1 MNQKRQVDWIL
12 AYQQNPTP
20 NALGEI
26 FKHWGHLVYGVALKY
41 TGNTDDANDCVAD
54 IFEKLLLHI
63 PQEPIQNGAAW
74 LHTVT
79 KFHCL
84 MKIRA
89 NQAQYKKVDQSRL
102 QYTSIH
108 EVENQLTH
116 LESLILTLKEPQK
129 NCIESLFLK
138 QYSYEQITKEYGYS
152 FNEIKSHIQNG
163 KRNLRLALEKIEKP

>member
-1 MNQKRQVDWIL
+1 
-12 AYQQNPTP
+12 
-20 NALGEI
+20 
-26 FKHWGHLVYGVALKY
+26 
-41 TGNTDDANDCVAD
+41 
-54 IFEKLLLHI
+54 
-63 PQEPIQNGAAW
+63 
-74 LHTVT
+74 
-79 KFHCL
+79 

-89 NQAQYKKVDQSRL
+89 NQAQYKRVDQSRL

-163 KRNLRLALEKIEKP
+163 KRNLRLALEKIENNER